1 MPNFVSLHVSYKRLK
16 YAFITAKLQIR
27 YWSLVLY
34 ATYILQFTFHIAKLS
49 FIQAVPASVF

>member
-1 MPNFVSLHVSYKRLK
+1 MPNFVSLHVSYKRIK

-34 ATYILQFTFHIAKLS
+34 ATYILFKSIHISHREA
-49 FIQAVPASVF
+49 